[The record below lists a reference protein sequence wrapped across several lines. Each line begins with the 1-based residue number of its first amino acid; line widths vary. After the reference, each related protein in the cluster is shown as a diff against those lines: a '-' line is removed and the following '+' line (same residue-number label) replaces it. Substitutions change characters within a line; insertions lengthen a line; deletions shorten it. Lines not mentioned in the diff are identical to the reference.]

1 MGKGPQQTFL
11 QRRNTDGWQTHE
23 KLLNTAHSRNENLN
37 YNEIPPHTSQWPSSK
52 SLQIINAGEGVEE
65 KELSYTVGGNLNWY
79 NHYGKQYTEQNRQD
93 MEAA

>member
-1 MGKGPQQTFL
+1 MANRHMK
-11 QRRNTDGWQTHE
+11 RCSI
-23 KLLNTAHSRNENLN
+23 LLIIREMQMKPTMRG
-37 YNEIPPHTSQWPSSK
+37 ITSHLSEWPSLK